1 MFTAAE
7 TCALV
12 ARAWSIEG
20 LANVLRK
27 ELEGSGMLPTP
38 ETPNTKTP
46 ENVSWIDVEQL
57 SVHNRNTFCG
67 TSNGVDVFF
76 IPD

>member
-1 MFTAAE
+1 
-7 TCALV
+7 
-12 ARAWSIEG
+12 
-20 LANVLRK
+20 VLRK